1 MLHLLTRRLAR
12 GASTSIFARRAST
25 SVHKTDRRPLS
36 WAPRT
41 RRAAHLAK
49 RRREESMGRLS
60 APARGNATLGRR
72 LNPRATSQVPR
83 RWLALG
89 DHFFSDD
96 GALRHDPVQLSH
108 FELLGLPK
116 GLDVDDDALDE
127 GLRVLQRRLHPDR
140 FATSTQ
146 EQRDLADAA
155 SSIVNGATA
164 VLRDDLKRA
173 DYLLLLETGTSVLD
187 DETRTAPPSLLM
199 EVMEVREAIDEAT
212 DGGALEALVAAN
224 DVKVEDA
231 KARLRAEV
239 DGGDLEAASNVVV
252 ELNFYGKI
260 EGEALAKADGEGWSV
275 AFGDRRRQA

>member
-1 MLHLLTRRLAR
+1 MHGSSF
-12 GASTSIFARRAST
+12 GAG
-25 SVHKTDRRPLS
+25 
-36 WAPRT
+36 PR
-41 RRAAHLAK
+41 K
-49 RRREESMGRLS
+49 RDPGPPPKS
-60 APARGNATLGRR
+60 
-72 LNPRATSQVPR
+72 PRDTQVPR
-83 RWLALG
+83 RALALG
-89 DHFFSDD
+89 DHFFSKD
-96 GALRHDPVQLSH
+96 GALRRDPTQVSH

-155 SSIVNGATA
+155 SARVNGATA
-164 VLRDDLKRA
+164 VLRDDLRRA

-199 EVMEVREAIDEAT
+199 AVMEVREAIDEAT

-224 DVKVEDA
+224 DARVVDA
-231 KARLRAEV
+231 NARLREEV
-239 DGGDLEAASNVVV
+239 AAGDLEAASNVVV

>member
-1 MLHLLTRRLAR
+1 
-12 GASTSIFARRAST
+12 
-25 SVHKTDRRPLS
+25 
-36 WAPRT
+36 
-41 RRAAHLAK
+41 
-49 RRREESMGRLS
+49 MGRLS

-72 LNPRATSQVPR
+72 LNPRATTQVPR
-83 RWLALG
+83 RCLALG
-89 DHFFSDD
+89 DHFFSD
-96 GALRHDPVQLSH
+96 GTLRRDPPPVSH

-155 SSIVNGATA
+155 SARVNGATA
-164 VLRDDLKRA
+164 VLRDDLRRA

-199 EVMEVREAIDEAT
+199 EVMEVREAVDEAT
-212 DGGALEALVAAN
+212 DGGALEALVEAN
-224 DVKVEDA
+224 DARIVDA
-231 KARLRAEV
+231 NARLRAEV

-275 AFGDRRRQA
+275 AFGDRRRQAYF

>member
-1 MLHLLTRRLAR
+1 M
-12 GASTSIFARRAST
+12 
-25 SVHKTDRRPLS
+25 
-36 WAPRT
+36 
-41 RRAAHLAK
+41 
-49 RRREESMGRLS
+49 
-60 APARGNATLGRR
+60 
-72 LNPRATSQVPR
+72 
-83 RWLALG
+83 ALG
-89 DHFFSDD
+89 DHFFSKD
-96 GALRHDPVQLSH
+96 GALRRDPVSVSH

-199 EVMEVREAIDEAT
+199 EVMEVREAIDEAP

-224 DVKVEDA
+224 DAKVEDA

-252 ELNFYGKI
+252 ELNFYGKV

>member
-1 MLHLLTRRLAR
+1 MHGSSF
-12 GASTSIFARRAST
+12 GAG
-25 SVHKTDRRPLS
+25 
-36 WAPRT
+36 PR
-41 RRAAHLAK
+41 K
-49 RRREESMGRLS
+49 RDPGPPPKS
-60 APARGNATLGRR
+60 
-72 LNPRATSQVPR
+72 PRDTQVPR
-83 RWLALG
+83 RALALG
-89 DHFFSDD
+89 DHFFAAD
-96 GALRHDPVQLSH
+96 GALRRDPATVSH
-108 FELLGLPK
+108 FELLGLEQ

-155 SSIVNGATA
+155 SARVNGATA
-164 VLRDDLKRA
+164 VLRDDLRRA

-187 DETRTAPPSLLM
+187 DETRTAPPALLM

-224 DVKVEDA
+224 DARVVDA
-231 KARLRAEV
+231 NARLRAEV

-275 AFGDRRRQA
+275 AFGDRRRGM

>member
-1 MLHLLTRRLAR
+1 
-12 GASTSIFARRAST
+12 
-25 SVHKTDRRPLS
+25 
-36 WAPRT
+36 
-41 RRAAHLAK
+41 
-49 RRREESMGRLS
+49 MGRLS

-72 LNPRATSQVPR
+72 LNPRATTQVPR

-155 SSIVNGATA
+155 SARVNGATA

>member
-1 MLHLLTRRLAR
+1 
-12 GASTSIFARRAST
+12 
-25 SVHKTDRRPLS
+25 
-36 WAPRT
+36 
-41 RRAAHLAK
+41 
-49 RRREESMGRLS
+49 MGRLS

-72 LNPRATSQVPR
+72 LNPRATPQVPR
-83 RWLALG
+83 RCLALG
-89 DHFFSDD
+89 DHFFSKD
-96 GALRHDPVQLSH
+96 GTLRRDPSQVSH

-127 GLRVLQRRLHPDR
+127 GLRSLQRRLHPDR

-199 EVMEVREAIDEAT
+199 EVMEVREAIDDAT

-224 DVKVEDA
+224 DARVVDA